1 MTKRKVF
8 EQFLEEN
15 LDHAYRFAFTYT
27 HDTAMAED
35 VVGDS
40 VIKALRALHTLRE
53 ESALKSWFFRI
64 IINTAYTRLK
74 QEQRTVSLEALSL
87 PEEGQEDDYSD
98 LSFFQMIE
106 KLDER
111 YRTILVLRFFEDM
124 KLEEIAYVLDEN
136 ISTVKTRL
144 YKAIRLLK
152 LEMEDLP

>member
-1 MTKRKVF
+1 MTKQKMF

-27 HDTAMAED
+27 HDTALAED

-40 VIKALRALHTLRE
+40 VIKALRALHTLRD

-74 QEQRTVSLEALSL
+74 QEQRTVSLDALSL
-87 PEEGQEDDYSD
+87 PEEGQEDDYSH

-106 KLDER
+106 KLDPR
-111 YRTILVLRFFEDM
+111 YRTIIVLRFFEDM

-136 ISTVKTRL
+136 LSTVKTRL

-152 LEMEDLP
+152 LEMEDQS